1 MRPRPR
7 PLSPSRRQNI
17 DTCAPLPARSRPP
30 PAADATAPRHQ
41 WKRALPGSNKR
52 RGRRPISAA
61 RGWGQSR
68 PMLLPSIVPRP
79 ASIALR
85 GAALPPAGMGWDGQ
99 PAGWRVG
106 GVCVCEVG
114 GRRPL
119 GLLVRVSRARGLLG
133 AGCGQMWREGFGREA
148 VVVWGEMGRDDGEWA
163 AAVHEGQRVGG

>member
-85 GAALPPAGMGWDGQ
+85 GAALPPAGMG
-99 PAGWRVG
+99 PAGRRG
-106 GVCVCEVG
+106 GFVCVVG
-114 GRRPL
+114 GRRLL

-133 AGCGQMWREGFGREA
+133 AGCGQTWREGFGRGA
-148 VVVWGEMGRDDGEWA
+148 AVVWGEMGGDDGEWA
-163 AAVHEGQRVGG
+163 AAGHEGQCVGG

>member
-85 GAALPPAGMGWDGQ
+85 EPRCRRQVWGGTDSRPAGGL
-99 PAGWRVG
+99 G

-133 AGCGQMWREGFGREA
+133 AGCGQTWREGFGREA